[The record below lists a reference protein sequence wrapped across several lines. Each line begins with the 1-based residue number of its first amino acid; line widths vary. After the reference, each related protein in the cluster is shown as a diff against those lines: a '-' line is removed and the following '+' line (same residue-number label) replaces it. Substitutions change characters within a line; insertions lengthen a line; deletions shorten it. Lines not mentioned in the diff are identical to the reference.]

1 MSKIILWKYSMPYS
15 GYIEA
20 PADLPEARRMLAE
33 KMRADPYSFIN
44 KMEPCEPSV
53 KTVGDLF
60 KKIITG

>member
-1 MSKIILWKYSMPYS
+1 MPYS
-15 GYIEA
+15 GYLEA
-20 PADLPEARRMLAE
+20 PADLPEARRLLAE
-33 KMRADPYSFIN
+33 KLRADPYSFIS